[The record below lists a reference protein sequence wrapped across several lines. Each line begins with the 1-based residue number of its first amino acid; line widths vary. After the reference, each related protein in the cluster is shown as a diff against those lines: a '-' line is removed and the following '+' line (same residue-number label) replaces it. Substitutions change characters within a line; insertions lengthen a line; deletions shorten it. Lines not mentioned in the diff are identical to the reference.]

1 MFYKCKHFKIEELVS
16 PGVYKKYGEKAWEF
30 FNPLI
35 LKDIDFL
42 RELFKAPI
50 TINNWCY
57 GGNYKESGLRANKD
71 EMVKGKSDYYLS
83 AHCLGNAFDIKVK
96 GFTPKQ
102 VFDIILKNQDKFN
115 ITRIEDI
122 ETTGKLGYVHI
133 DISNINYDKGLYVFK
148 P

>member
-1 MFYKCKHFKIEELVS
+1 MFYKCKYFKIQELVS
-16 PGVYKKYGEKAWEF
+16 PGVYNKYGEKAWEF

-35 LKDIDFL
+35 LKDLDYL
-42 RELFKAPI
+42 RELFGVPI

-57 GGNYKESGLRANKD
+57 GGGYKESGLRANKD
-71 EMVKGKSDYYLS
+71 NIVKEKNDYYLS

-96 GFTPKQ
+96 NHTPKQ
-102 VFDIILKNQDKFN
+102 IFDIILKNQKDLN

-133 DISNINYDKGLYVFK
+133 DITNINHKGLYIFK